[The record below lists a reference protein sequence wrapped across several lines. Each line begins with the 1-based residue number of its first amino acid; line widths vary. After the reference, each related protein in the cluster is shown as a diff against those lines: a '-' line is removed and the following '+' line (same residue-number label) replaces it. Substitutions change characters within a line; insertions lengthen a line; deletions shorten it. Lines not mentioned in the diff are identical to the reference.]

1 MTFPSNLKAL
11 IEQVNNELNNLEREL
26 SQSIELIRAR
36 INLFS
41 ENIIWIQ
48 LFATLNNYALF
59 ADNTRRRIQEIEQY
73 LNNKGLS
80 DLELQEAG
88 EDLSEQLGRIL
99 EAKIIV
105 NNIKRRLEN

>member
-11 IEQVNNELNNLEREL
+11 IEQLNHEINNLEYEL
-26 SQSIELIRAR
+26 SQSIELIRSR

-41 ENIIWIQ
+41 ENLIWIQ
-48 LFATLNNYALF
+48 LFATINNYTLF
-59 ADNTRRRIQEIEQY
+59 ADNTRRRIQEIHQY
-73 LNNKGLS
+73 LNNESLS
-80 DLELQEAG
+80 DRELQEAG